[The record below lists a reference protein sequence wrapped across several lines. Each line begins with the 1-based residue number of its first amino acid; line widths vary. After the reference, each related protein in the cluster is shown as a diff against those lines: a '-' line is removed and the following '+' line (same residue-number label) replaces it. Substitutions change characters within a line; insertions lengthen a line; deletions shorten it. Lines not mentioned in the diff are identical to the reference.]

1 MRTGRTRI
9 ATAVGDTDYN
19 TSGDAKAVAEFA
31 GSYDLRNTLADCSTR
46 KGGTTGFEQEGT
58 EETPARRGYLCI
70 LRFKI
75 RIIWQQVLVLVEVA
89 AGRSAG
95 EYG

>member
-1 MRTGRTRI
+1 M
-9 ATAVGDTDYN
+9 TA
-19 TSGDAKAVAEFA
+19 
-31 GSYDLRNTLADCSTR
+31 YDFERLLGKNIEICNTLADCSTR
-46 KGGTTGFEQEGT
+46 KGGTTGFEQKGT
-58 EETPARRGYLCI
+58 EETELCYLCI

-89 AGRSAG
+89 AGRSGG

>member
-1 MRTGRTRI
+1 M
-9 ATAVGDTDYN
+9 TAHDFERLL
-19 TSGDAKAVAEFA
+19 VANI
-31 GSYDLRNTLADCSTR
+31 DIRNTLADCSTR
-46 KGGTTGFEQEGT
+46 KGGTTGFEQKGT
-58 EETPARRGYLCI
+58 EETELCSLCI

-75 RIIWQQVLVLVEVA
+75 RIIWQQVLVLAEVA